1 LPSSP
6 QRFFGILRGRAIGI
20 RVSILA
26 SGSSGNLTLIE
37 TETTRVLVDA
47 GLGKRETIGAWLMCL
62 AIAVG
67 CFSLL
72 AAAGPDS
79 GVAPAALINPG
90 PIATV
95 AAVQD
100 HRPGRC

>member
-1 LPSSP
+1 MWEHPT
-6 QRFFGILRGRAIGI
+6 
-20 RVSILA
+20 
-26 SGSSGNLTLIE
+26 N
-37 TETTRVLVDA
+37 A
-47 GLGKRETIGAWLMCL
+47 GLGKRDAIGAWLMCL
-62 AIAVG
+62 AIALG

-79 GVAPAALINPG
+79 RVAPTALMNPG
-90 PIATV
+90 LIATV